1 MRDPWYVAP
10 MVARALA
17 LFFGGFTLL
26 NLAGSGVRRHFDCN
40 VWWIDLR
47 PLPGLLGGTVL
58 FVAALALLTY
68 ALKPASRRSWRWWTT
83 AAATATLLA
92 FALANSVQ
100 FYVLLATGGLRS
112 AIPLPLS
119 ALVLAALGWVLY
131 RAVAPAQPP
140 AEPTR
145 PIASR
150 VRRFWPFATTLIACL
165 IGLPLAQMLL
175 FGGTDYRRPAD
186 AIVVFG
192 ARVYADG
199 TPSLALSDRVATA
212 CRLYHDGWANT
223 VVFSGGPGDGPIDEP
238 QAMRRQALGLG
249 VPDGAIRLDPHGLNT
264 DLTVRNTAPVLGTG
278 KSARLLAVSHGYHL
292 PRIKMSYQRAGW
304 ESVYTVPAEES
315 RTLSRMPFLVCREVV
330 ALWVYYVRPAA
341 G

>member
-1 MRDPWYVAP
+1 

-26 NLAGSGVRRHFDCN
+26 NLAGSAVRRHFDCN
-40 VWWIDLR
+40 LWWIDLR
-47 PLPGLLGGTVL
+47 PLPGMFAAAVLLL
-58 FVAALALLTY
+58 AALALLAY
-68 ALKPASRRSWRWWTT
+68 SFKPPAPRSWRGSLTLST
-83 AAATATLLA
+83 TATLLA
-92 FALANSVQ
+92 FAIGNSVQ
-100 FYVLLATGGLRS
+100 FYALLATGRVRS
-112 AIPLPLS
+112 GIPLPLS
-119 ALVLAALGWVLY
+119 ALVVAALGWVLY
-131 RAVAPAQPP
+131 RVVTPQQAHTEATPKML
-140 AEPTR
+140 
-145 PIASR
+145 SR
-150 VRRFWPFATTLIACL
+150 VRRCWPFAAMLSACL
-165 IGLPLAQMLL
+165 IGLPLAQMVL

-212 CRLYHDGWANT
+212 CRLYHEGWART
-223 VVFSGGPGDGPIDEP
+223 IVFSGGPGDGPIDEP
-238 QAMRRQALGLG
+238 QAMRLQALRLG
-249 VPDGAIRLDPHGLNT
+249 VPDRAIRLDPKGLNT
-264 DLTVRNTAPVLGTG
+264 DLTVRNTAPVLGSD

-315 RTLSRMPFLVCREVV
+315 RTLSRMPFLMCREVV